1 MFTHGDLHAAH
12 VLVRDNKVTGILDW
26 SEASRGDA
34 LFDLATL
41 TFAHPEHL
49 DDVLA
54 GYGTEVDRDMIRA
67 WRSWRCLV
75 AIRWLFE
82 NGLPQPGHLPRSQ
95 GPPISRL
102 ILHYQ
107 APDTFGHRMST
118 VPVADTGRSQTWPGA
133 VVFFE
138 DEASPTTRI
147 PATSAPE

>member
-82 NGLPQPGHLPRSQ
+82 NGYGS
-95 GPPISRL
+95 
-102 ILHYQ
+102 
-107 APDTFGHRMST
+107 PDTYPE
-118 VPVADTGRSQTWPGA
+118 VKVLRSL
-133 VVFFE
+133 V
-138 DEASPTTRI
+138 
-147 PATSAPE
+147 

>member
-1 MFTHGDLHAAH
+1 MVTRNRRQTERALRPWPPVFTHGDLHAAH
-12 VLVRDNKVTGILDW
+12 VLVRDDKVTGILDW

-82 NGLPQPGHLPRSQ
+82 NGYGS
-95 GPPISRL
+95 
-102 ILHYQ
+102 
-107 APDTFGHRMST
+107 PDTYPE
-118 VPVADTGRSQTWPGA
+118 VKVLRSL
-133 VVFFE
+133 V
-138 DEASPTTRI
+138 
-147 PATSAPE
+147 